1 MTQDA
6 ILLVCGGG
14 ARHILGDEDLG
25 AERISMDKGELEPP
39 VMNDGVHL
47 EEGQAFAL
55 AFDWREEILGMMAG
69 KRIVISFAMLGGGT
83 GAGMIPMLAE
93 CARDAGCSFVS
104 VIGMPFEPDRRYSA
118 FESLSEIRKAS
129 DRLFVF
135 DTLSITRLH
144 PNAKMRHALNIMAS
158 TVHMTIRSLTA
169 MVDGPFF
176 STFTKDAY
184 TVAYTTALYPSDAVS
199 RVVEASL
206 FKPDPDRGRFVVMV
220 SSNFGTAELES
231 IMSTVAEKTGII
243 PDIVRRDDAE
253 DTKVLT
259 FLPVQDF

>member
-1 MTQDA
+1 MAPDA

-14 ARHILGDEDLG
+14 ARHILGDADLG
-25 AERISMDKGELEPP
+25 IDRISMDKGEMEPP
-39 VMNDGVHL
+39 AVNDGVHL
-47 EEGQAFAL
+47 EEGLAFAL
-55 AFDWREEILGMMAG
+55 AFDQRDEIRRMIAG
-69 KRIVISFAMLGGGT
+69 KRIVMAFAMLGGGT

-93 CARDAGCSFVS
+93 CAHGSGCSFVS

-144 PNAKMRHALNIMAS
+144 PDAQLRHALNIMAS
-158 TVHMTIRSLTA
+158 TVHMAIRSLAA

-184 TVAYTTALYPSDAVS
+184 TVAYTTALYPSDAVAS
-199 RVVEASL
+199 VAEASL
-206 FKPDPDRGRFVVMV
+206 FKPDPERGRFVVMV

-231 IMSTVAEKTGII
+231 IRSTVAGKTGII